1 MRGLGMVLAPAAIVT
16 VTFANWNSGGR
27 SGTAPNASFSVRSQH
42 RFSVPTW
49 IGEGAARS
57 RGQDWPER
65 STGHRRR
72 RARSGLD
79 GGEHGARL
87 DRVGTRSCGL
97 PQGLILVLGQMLH
110 VQIAGAF

>member
-1 MRGLGMVLAPAAIVT
+1 MVLAPAAIVT

-49 IGEGAARS
+49 IDEGAARS

-65 STGHRRR
+65 SAGHRRR
-72 RARSGLD
+72 RARSGLE
-79 GGEHGARL
+79 GGEHDARL
-87 DRVGTRSCGL
+87 GQVG
-97 PQGLILVLGQMLH
+97 
-110 VQIAGAF
+110 A